1 MYHNNINTVRKYCKD
16 VKQSNNIIYYSRIGL
31 VLSAVAFIITTLTVY

>member
-1 MYHNNINTVRKYCKD
+1 MYHNNINTVRKYGED
-16 VKQSNNIIYYSRIGL
+16 IKQSNIIYYSRIGL

>member
-1 MYHNNINTVRKYCKD
+1 MCHNNINTVRKYCKD
-16 VKQSNNIIYYSRIGL
+16 TKQFNNIIYYSRIGL

>member
-1 MYHNNINTVRKYCKD
+1 MYHNNINTVRKYCED
-16 VKQSNNIIYYSRIGL
+16 IKQSNIIYYSRIGL